1 MLPLVIRLKDVE
13 SNPPME
19 KQYVFTTSPVRI
31 GRNQL
36 NDIPIA
42 RPFVSLFHAL
52 VRFDKGSI
60 SIVDLGSTNG
70 VTVGGKRIE
79 KNIPAKVKPGVE
91 VTIGSIQFQFSRDS
105 KAVKDTSS
113 RLTQFRALADIMNEA
128 PAIPPGLKP

>member
-1 MLPLVIRLKDVE
+1 MLPLVIRIKDVE
-13 SNPPME
+13 SKPPME

-36 NDIPIA
+36 NDISIS

-70 VTVGGKRIE
+70 VIVGGKRIE
-79 KNIPAKVKPGVE
+79 KNVPARITPGME
-91 VTIGSIQFQFSRDS
+91 VTIGSVQFSFSRDS
-105 KAVKDTSS
+105 KAVKDTGG
-113 RLTQFRALADIMNEA
+113 RLTQFRALADIMSEGA
-128 PAIPPGLKP
+128 RQG

>member
-1 MLPLVIRLKDVE
+1 MLPLVIRIKDVE
-13 SNPPME
+13 STPPLE

-36 NDIPIA
+36 NDIPLA

-52 VRFDKGSI
+52 VLFDKGSI

-70 VTVGGKRIE
+70 VTVAGKRIE
-79 KNIPAKVKPGVE
+79 KNIPARITPGTE
-91 VTIGSIQFQFSRDS
+91 VSIGSVQFQFSRDS

-113 RLTQFRALADIMNEA
+113 RVTQF
-128 PAIPPGLKP
+128 